1 MSAVDK
7 LLTVA
12 LQEEGYLEK
21 RTEDE
26 LDSKT
31 ANAGSNNFTKYAR
44 DLYPSLQENPWCDMF
59 VDWCFVQAFGKVAA
73 RQLLGGFSAYTPD
86 SAQYYKKRGQYHKEI
101 RYFSATAPVFATLG
115 LWWRLRRLWCAP

>member
-44 DLYPSLQENPWCDMF
+44 DLYPSLQGNPWCDVF
-59 VDWCFVQAFGKVAA
+59 VDWCFVQTFGKVAA
-73 RQLLGGFSAYTPD
+73 RQL
-86 SAQYYKKRGQYHKEI
+86 
-101 RYFSATAPVFATLG
+101 
-115 LWWRLRRLWCAP
+115 